1 MSFIRTLLGDVPT
14 HGLGRCSAH
23 EHLIIDAPHIAE
35 KHPDFLLD
43 DVEAAG
49 VDLREFRE
57 AGGGW
62 VVDAM
67 PIGAGRCVGKLA
79 TVSQRNGVYV
89 VCPTGLHL
97 PIYYRAGYPM
107 LSMDREALTELF
119 VSEIAEAVH
128 SEADPLSC
136 RAGVVKIAGNLGK
149 LTPHQREAFAAAAET
164 SRRTGCPI
172 ITHTEQG
179 TAGEEQ
185 VQLLLDGGAHPA
197 HVVLS
202 HTDRLPDISYHR
214 ALLSSGVTLEYD
226 HHFRTYLKN
235 GTCPTADL
243 VSRLTP
249 DFPDQIVVGMDMA
262 RRSYWHGHG
271 GQPGLV
277 WLLAVLPELLRNRGL
292 DDALIER
299 VLTYNP
305 ARAFAFAEVSRSLP
319 LQEGISFSHL
329 PD

>member
-1 MSFIRTLLGDVPT
+1 MSFIRTLLGDVAT
-14 HGLGRCSAH
+14 NGLTRCSAH
-23 EHLIIDAPHIAE
+23 EHLIIEAPYIAE

-43 DVEAAG
+43 DVQAAC
-49 VDLREFRE
+49 VDLREFRD

-67 PIGAGRCVGKLA
+67 PIGAGRCVLKLA
-79 TVSQRNGVYV
+79 TVSQRSGVQI
-89 VCPTGLHL
+89 VCSTGLHL
-97 PIYYRAGYPM
+97 PIYYPPDHRM
-107 LSMDREALTELF
+107 LSMDREELTELF
-119 VSEIAEAVH
+119 VSEIAVAVRN
-128 SEADPLSC
+128 EDDPLPY
-136 RAGVVKIAGNLGK
+136 RAGVIKIAGSLGT

-164 SRRTGCPI
+164 SRLTGCPI

-185 VQLLLDGGAHPA
+185 VRLLLDGGARPA
-197 HVVLS
+197 QVILS
-202 HTDRLPDISYHR
+202 HTDRLPDIHYHR

-226 HHFRTYLKN
+226 HHFRTHLKN

-243 VSRLTP
+243 VARLAP

-277 WLLAVLPELLRNRGL
+277 WLLTALPALLRERGL
-292 DDALIER
+292 HDDLIER
-299 VLTYNP
+299 ILTHNP
-305 ARAFAFAEVSRSLP
+305 AQSFAFAEGGRQPS
-319 LQEGISFSHL
+319 LQEG
-329 PD
+329 

>member
-1 MSFIRTLLGDVPT
+1 MSFIRTLLGDLPT
-14 HGLGRCSAH
+14 DGLGRCSGH
-23 EHLIIDAPHIAE
+23 EHLIIDAPYIAE
-35 KHPDFLLD
+35 KHPEFLLD
-43 DVEAAG
+43 DVEAAC
-49 VDLREFRE
+49 VDLREFRD

-67 PIGAGRCVGKLA
+67 PIGAGRCVLKLA
-79 TVSQRNGVYV
+79 TVSQRSGVHV

-97 PIYYRAGYPM
+97 PIYYPPEHPM
-107 LSMDREALTELF
+107 LSMDRDKLTELF
-119 VSEIAEAVH
+119 VSEIVEAVRG
-128 SEADPLSC
+128 EADPLPY

-185 VQLLLDGGAHPA
+185 VRLLLDGGAHPA

-202 HTDRLPDISYHR
+202 HTDRLPDIPYHR

-226 HHFRTYLKN
+226 HHFRTYLKD

-243 VSRLTP
+243 VAKLAP
-249 DFPDQIVVGMDMA
+249 DFPDQVVVGMDMA
-262 RRSYWHGHG
+262 RRSYWHGLG
-271 GQPGLV
+271 GRPGLV
-277 WLLAVLPELLRNRGL
+277 WLLTVLPALLRERGL
-292 DDALIER
+292 HDDLIEH
-299 VLTYNP
+299 VLTHNP
-305 ARAFAFAEVSRSLP
+305 ARAFAFAEVSKVTGNKSYAEP
-319 LQEGISFSHL
+319 LV
-329 PD
+329 